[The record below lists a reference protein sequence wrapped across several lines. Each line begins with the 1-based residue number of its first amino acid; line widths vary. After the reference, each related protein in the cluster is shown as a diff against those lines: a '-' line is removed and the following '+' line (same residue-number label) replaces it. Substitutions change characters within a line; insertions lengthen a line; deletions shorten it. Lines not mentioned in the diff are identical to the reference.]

1 MLILIFL
8 FSQGSIKKGRKDME
22 EEQDMHIASRGSL
35 LVILA
40 LLLGIHIFAFRS

>member
-1 MLILIFL
+1 
-8 FSQGSIKKGRKDME
+8 ME

-40 LLLGIHIFAFRS
+40 LLLGIHIFAFRSKKGATGSRAS